1 MITKK
6 EIVSVAVL
14 TIVLAFIFSINDFKN
29 LFLVSLGA
37 VFITIIVNII
47 FKKMAAEYWDNEIE
61 HSLWEAKRYWYGP
74 SHKFRSP
81 ITLGIIIP
89 ILVKIL
95 SMGLLNW
102 SAGLTFETEGKKYKA
117 AKRHGVYAFSE
128 VTEEQIGLI
137 AAAGILGNILLAI
150 VAYFANAPIIMKTSI
165 VYLFYNMIP
174 ISNLDGNKIFFG
186 NLLLWNILA
195 VISLIGVLG
204 LLVII

>member
-6 EIVSVAVL
+6 EIVSVILFSV
-14 TIVLAFIFSINDFKN
+14 VLAFLLAINDFQN

-37 VFITIIVNII
+37 VLITIIVNIL
-47 FKKMAAEYWDNEIE
+47 FKKIAAEYWDNEIE
-61 HSLWEAKRYWYGP
+61 HSLWEASRYWYGP
-74 SHKFRSP
+74 SHKFKRP
-81 ITLGIIIP
+81 ISLGIIIP
-89 ILVKIL
+89 IIVKIL
-95 SMGLLNW
+95 SFGLLTW

-117 AKRHGVYAFSE
+117 AKRHGIYAFSE

-150 VAYFANAPIIMKTSI
+150 VAYLVDSPTVMKASI
-165 VYLFYNMIP
+165 LYLFYNMIP

-195 VISLIGVLG
+195 VISLIGILG
-204 LLVII
+204 LLLII

>member
-6 EIVSVAVL
+6 EIISI
-14 TIVLAFIFSINDFKN
+14 IVLSVVLGFIFSINDFKG

-37 VFITIIVNII
+37 VFLTIIVNVI
-47 FKKMAAEYWDNEIE
+47 FKKIAAEYWDNEIE
-61 HSLWEAKRYWYGP
+61 HSLWEASRYWYGP
-74 SHKFRSP
+74 SHKFKNP
-81 ITLGIIIP
+81 ISLGIIIP
-89 ILVKIL
+89 IIVKIL
-95 SMGLLNW
+95 SFGLLNW

-117 AKRHGVYAFSE
+117 AKRHGVYSFSE

-137 AAAGILGNILLAI
+137 AAAGIFGNILLAI

-195 VISLIGVLG
+195 VVSLIGILG
-204 LLVII
+204 LLIIV